1 MWAIAMLVVVGA
13 GCQEQVTLSSWQ
25 NEVDHYLLDQANGD
39 PSALRDLPTP
49 GPWKGFSIIGEN
61 DPASATDVNG
71 VLLAHRP
78 IGPKT
83 YFIYLVAVVRQQQVQ
98 DIRLALLS
106 ASPDGDQW
114 RSSRGNNDS
123 LRVYSDFKTAEWKKL
138 FPGRAVG
145 PWSCTGFPGEGDV
158 FKLNISGGKV
168 TATHEQSG
176 AQWTLDVP
184 QDGPTTAP
192 AVAGAP

>member
-1 MWAIAMLVVVGA
+1 MTIRIVWVITTLFVVGAA
-13 GCQEQVTLSSWQ
+13 GCQEQVTLRSWQ

-78 IGPKT
+78 VGSRT
-83 YFIYLVAVVRQQQVQ
+83 YFIYLVAVVHQQQVQ

-106 ASPDGDQW
+106 ASANGDEW
-114 RSSRGNNDS
+114 RSKSS
-123 LRVYSDFKTAEWKKL
+123 
-138 FPGRAVG
+138 
-145 PWSCTGFPGEGDV
+145 
-158 FKLNISGGKV
+158 
-168 TATHEQSG
+168 
-176 AQWTLDVP
+176 
-184 QDGPTTAP
+184 
-192 AVAGAP
+192 